1 MFSCRPVASNKYN
14 SFELQLF
21 ALKLYEPHLVALIYR
36 PPKHNKDFLMD
47 FADLLGDVIPK
58 YEQLL
63 ILGDFNVHVCCAA
76 DCLAKEF
83 INLLN
88 AFDLTLQVNVPTHQQ
103 GHTLDLVL
111 TYGFSLCDLEVCE
124 NGFSDHKTVLFTFPS
139 LFNVSK
145 PSSSTRRSR
154 LITPTTREAFS
165 LAFGEVSRHM
175 NDFNCDLSAEELL
188 FGFNSTCAHVLDLVA
203 PFKNTSS

>member
-1 MFSCRPVASNKYN
+1 MFSCRPVATNKYN

-21 ALKLYEPHLVALIYR
+21 ALKLYEPLLVALIYR

-111 TYGFSLCDLEVCE
+111 TYGFSLCDLEDCE
-124 NGFSDHKTVLFTFPS
+124 NCLFCLCFHRCLMYLSHLLLLVGLGLLPQLPKKPFP
-139 LFNVSK
+139 
-145 PSSSTRRSR
+145 
-154 LITPTTREAFS
+154 
-165 LAFGEVSRHM
+165 
-175 NDFNCDLSAEELL
+175 
-188 FGFNSTCAHVLDLVA
+188 
-203 PFKNTSS
+203 

>member
-1 MFSCRPVASNKYN
+1 MASIYKDMFSCHPVVSNKSN
-14 SFELQLF
+14 NFELQLF
-21 ALKLYEPHLVALIYR
+21 VLKLYEPLLVALIYR

-47 FADLLGDVIPK
+47 FADFLGDFIPK

-63 ILGDFNVHVCCAA
+63 ILEDFNVHVCCAA
-76 DCLAKEF
+76 DFLVKEF

-88 AFDLTLQVNVPTHQQ
+88 AFDLTLQANVPTHQH

-111 TYGFSLCDLEVCE
+111 TYVFSLCDLEVCE

-139 LFNVSK
+139 LFNGSK
-145 PSSSTRRSR
+145 PISSARRSR

-165 LAFGEVSRHM
+165 VSFSEVS
-175 NDFNCDLSAEELL
+175 LSTN
-188 FGFNSTCAHVLDLVA
+188 G
-203 PFKNTSS
+203 